1 MCAHAC
7 VHTVMALYAVLARAE
22 RDYTIQMVLKDT
34 MPRSLHP
41 SRCSGSKQQAA
52 AFAVP

>member
-34 MPRSLHP
+34 MP
-41 SRCSGSKQQAA
+41 
-52 AFAVP
+52 